1 MENIKLAF
9 LGSKESCTYNTELTI
24 IVNPL
29 NEISISI
36 EDTDS
41 SHDYNLQ
48 EISLTK
54 QTAVRLVR
62 ELKKQIGLLESEFPT
77 MQKGNY
83 SILTKEVKKGG
94 NTNG

>member
-24 IVNPL
+24 IINHL

-77 MQKGNY
+77 MQKGNFTT
-83 SILTKEVKKGG
+83 LTGTQKKGG
-94 NTNG
+94 KNG

>member
-9 LGSKESCTYNTELTI
+9 LGSKESSTYDTELTI

-36 EDTDS
+36 EDTGSD
-41 SHDYNLQ
+41 HDYNLQ

-62 ELKKQIGLLESEFPT
+62 ELKKQIGFLDL
-77 MQKGNY
+77 
-83 SILTKEVKKGG
+83 KGG

>member
-9 LGSKESCTYNTELTI
+9 LGSKESSTYDTELTI

-36 EDTDS
+36 EDTGSD
-41 SHDYNLQ
+41 HDYNLQ

-62 ELKKQIGLLESEFPT
+62 ELKKQIGFLDL
-77 MQKGNY
+77 
-83 SILTKEVKKGG
+83 KGG
-94 NTNG
+94 STNG